1 MPHEPQYWF
10 RAKRYGWGWGLPLK
24 WQGWAVL
31 LAYVLSSG
39 MGVIWLRMAHQPLA
53 FVLYISVITAGL
65 LATCYFKGEPA
76 KWRWGGE

>member
-10 RAKRYGWGWGLPLK
+10 RAKRYGWGWGLPVK

-31 LAYVLSSG
+31 LGYVLALGAGVVWLPLPRPGAHVAYVL
-39 MGVIWLRMAHQPLA
+39 A
-53 FVLYISVITAGL
+53 ITVGL
-65 LATCYFKGEPA
+65 VATCYLKGEPP